1 MLTYGLVL
9 LIISAATCGLA
20 TSVVLISLFAGNA
33 SDISAS
39 KYAIAL
45 TKGIFFTVLF
55 TVFAATFAGPQHLAM
70 LVIGA
75 VLYGLGLVSSMV
87 KIVSSDYSGCI
98 SILLDLAMM
107 TQYIVVAA
115 LI

>member
-9 LIISAATCGLA
+9 LIISAATYGLA
-20 TSVVLISLFAGNA
+20 TSVVLISLFAGY
-33 SDISAS
+33 ISAS

-45 TKGIFFTVLF
+45 TKGIFFTALF

-75 VLYGLGLVSSMV
+75 VLYGLGLVSSMI

-98 SILLDLAMM
+98 SVLIDLAMM